1 MLKEYTFSFDATRT
15 ILLAENIEQ
24 AEAIYLGFMSG
35 PITKV
40 DGALMYQW
48 DSTFSEEI
56 RVHEKQLSVGIVSH
70 ESH

>member
-1 MLKEYTFSFDATRT
+1 MKEYTFSFDATRT
-15 ILLAENIEQ
+15 IIIAYTYDQ
-24 AEAIYLGFMSG
+24 AEELYLKYMSG

-40 DGALMYQW
+40 EGALMYQW

-56 RVHEKQLSVGIVSH
+56 RVHERVISVGVISH